1 MVHRAD
7 VIDIPSSAGIT
18 LKTDGS
24 GNRVTVGVPLVG
36 QGCTIDVA
44 GGCEVHI
51 APNCVLSG
59 LFLFARAGAIIR
71 IGASTGF
78 NGLVKVLAHERA
90 RISIG
95 ELCLFGDGVHVTVS
109 DMHSII
115 DEASGQRINPAAD
128 VTLGNHVWIGQNVLV
143 LKGAEIGEHSVVGAN
158 ALVTGTLPGH
168 SLCVGS
174 PARAIRGGI
183 TWRHDL
189 I

>member
-1 MVHRAD
+1 MSSD
-7 VIDIPSSAGIT
+7 EIDIPPGAGIT
-18 LKTDGS
+18 LKTDGG

-36 QGCTIDVA
+36 QGCVLDVG
-44 GGCEVHI
+44 GGCDVQI

-59 LFLFARAGAIIR
+59 LFLFARAGAVIR
-71 IGASTGF
+71 IGPSTGF

-90 RISIG
+90 RIDIG
-95 ELCLFGDGVHVTVS
+95 ELCLFGDGVNVTVS

-128 VTLGNHVWIGQNVLV
+128 VTLGNHVWLGQNVLV
-143 LKGAEIGEHSVVGAN
+143 LKGARIGEHTVVGAN
-158 ALVTGTLPGH
+158 GLVTGTLPAH

-174 PARAIRGGI
+174 PARVIRSGI